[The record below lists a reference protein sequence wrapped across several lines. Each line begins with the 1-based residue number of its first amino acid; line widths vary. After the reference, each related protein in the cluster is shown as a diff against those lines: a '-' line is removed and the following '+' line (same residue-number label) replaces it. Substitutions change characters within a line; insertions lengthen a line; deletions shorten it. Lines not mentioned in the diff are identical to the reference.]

1 MEKALGVYQP
11 VTDDTTSII
20 SYCESSLVLSLVV
33 EMGQLIAG
41 KSTKRFG
48 CLVRSNLLY
57 SLRSNFVRL
66 SVGSKA
72 VSHRGWTMLE

>member
-33 EMGQLIAG
+33 EMGYPRAYCRQEYQKVWLPG
-41 KSTKRFG
+41 TQ
-48 CLVRSNLLY
+48 
-57 SLRSNFVRL
+57 
-66 SVGSKA
+66 
-72 VSHRGWTMLE
+72 